1 MTAPTLEFIRGG
13 GELLRLGGG
22 VSWRD
27 RRRGEPSR
35 RGEYEPRFPL
45 GGVGDLC
52 GRGRLGDLESLRLGD
67 LDSLRLGDLE
77 SLRLGDLESLRLGDL
92 DSLRLGDL
100 ESLRLGG
107 VSGVSCL
114 RLGGD
119 LLGDG
124 VSCLRLGGVFVE
136 AFSAAFSLGETDGLD
151 CFFLAGSSGLASGF
165 SLPGSLV
172 GKPPSA
178 LVLPDF

>member
-1 MTAPTLEFIRGG
+1 M
-13 GELLRLGGG
+13 
-22 VSWRD
+22 SWRD

-77 SLRLGDLESLRLGDL
+77 SLRLGDL

-124 VSCLRLGGVFVE
+124 VSCLRLGDVFVE
-136 AFSAAFSLGETDGLD
+136 AFSAAFSFGETDGLD

-172 GKPPSA
+172 GKSPSA